1 MLPPFRTREGEVCV
15 HCNSPLR
22 HTHYSLWRQVV
33 APIVRMELAS
43 RSVDCTRFVAAYY
56 ALAEGGKFAAPV
68 LHRPNG
74 GTLVV
79 GHLPAVLACGL
90 RNGYEVSKEGLPDA
104 IGASTVIAVSQDE
117 H

>member
-1 MLPPFRTREGEVCV
+1 MFTAILLCV
-15 HCNSPLR
+15 IRIIPSGDR
-22 HTHYSLWRQVV
+22 SF

-43 RSVDCTRFVAAYY
+43 RSVDCTRFVVACY
-56 ALAEGGKFAAPV
+56 ALAEGGKFSAPV

-74 GTLVV
+74 RTLAV
-79 GHLPAVLACGL
+79 GHLPAVLACGS

-104 IGASTVIAVSQDE
+104 IGASTVIAVGQDE